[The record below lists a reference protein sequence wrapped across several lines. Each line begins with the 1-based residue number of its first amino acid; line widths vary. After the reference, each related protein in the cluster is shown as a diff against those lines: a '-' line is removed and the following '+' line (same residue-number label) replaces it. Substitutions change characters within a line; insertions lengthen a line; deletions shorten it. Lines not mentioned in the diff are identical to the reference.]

1 MDVKVALTANNRK
14 AIFDSCKYSER
25 VALEKYKNV
34 LIQEVNDINLKEQN
48 MLNNHYELLKSD
60 YDKIREL
67 RKAINIK
74 KRIQ

>member
-1 MDVKVALTANNRK
+1 
-14 AIFDSCKYSER
+14 
-25 VALEKYKNV
+25 
-34 LIQEVNDINLKEQN
+34 

-74 KRIQ
+74 KRKQ